1 MKRILK
7 NRRMDDNGGQ
17 REVSHTVLIKKKKKS
32 IFNFLYIIWVIAKSK
47 ILTEI
52 LIAGF

>member
-17 REVSHTVLIKKKKKS
+17 REVSHTVLIQKKKS

>member
-1 MKRILK
+1 
-7 NRRMDDNGGQ
+7 MDDNGGQ
-17 REVSHTVLIKKKKKS
+17 REVSHIS